1 MNSINFLLL
10 FLLIFAL
17 VLSLFKTGKNA
28 RIARAFRI
36 LITFLGIL
44 FFGYWFFQKS
54 LNNFLEKS
62 MSLQVINRLNQPID
76 FYAIKVINKDNN
88 QFLSKH
94 LGKIRTNHYQIEY
107 FDMSNSNE
115 YWVIGY
121 LPKSKMVYFTPTQCA
136 KQRSGPKNR
145 GQKLPQ
151 SKCETLRKST
161 RSYRISKTWEY
172 WAKCNRYANLITII
186 FKYCFINKK
195 KSIFSLIS

>member
-62 MSLQVINRLNQPID
+62 MSVQVINRLNQPID
-76 FYAIKVINKDNN
+76 FYAIKVINKDKN

-121 LPKSKMVYFTPTQCA
+121 LPKSKMVYFTQHSVQNKEA
-136 KQRSGPKNR
+136 DQKIEVKNYLNQSVKLSEKAVEVIEYLKLGNI
-145 GQKLPQ
+145 GQ
-151 SKCETLRKST
+151 SVIVTLTLLLLFLNIVLLTRKKVS
-161 RSYRISKTWEY
+161 SH
-172 WAKCNRYANLITII
+172 
-186 FKYCFINKK
+186 
-195 KSIFSLIS
+195 

>member
-62 MSLQVINRLNQPID
+62 MSVQVINRLNQPID
-76 FYAIKVINKDNN
+76 FYAIKVINKDKN

-121 LPKSKMVYFTPTQCA
+121 LPKSKMVYFTQHSVQNKEA
-136 KQRSGPKNR
+136 DQKIEVKNYLNQSVKLSEKAQEVVDNLKLGNI
-145 GQKLPQ
+145 GQ
-151 SKCETLRKST
+151 SVIVTLTLLLLFLNIVLLTRKKVS
-161 RSYRISKTWEY
+161 
-172 WAKCNRYANLITII
+172 
-186 FKYCFINKK
+186 FH
-195 KSIFSLIS
+195 

>member
-62 MSLQVINRLNQPID
+62 MSVQVINRLNQPID

-121 LPKSKMVYFTPTQCA
+121 LPKSKMVYFTQHSVQNKEA
-136 KQRSGPKNR
+136 DQKIEVKNYLNQSVKLSEKAQEVIEYLKLGNI
-145 GQKLPQ
+145 GQ
-151 SKCETLRKST
+151 SVIVTLTLLLLFLNIVLLTRKKVS
-161 RSYRISKTWEY
+161 
-172 WAKCNRYANLITII
+172 
-186 FKYCFINKK
+186 FH
-195 KSIFSLIS
+195 

>member
-62 MSLQVINRLNQPID
+62 MSVQVINRLNQPID

-121 LPKSKMVYFTPTQCA
+121 LPKSKMVYFTQHSVQNKEA
-136 KQRSGPKNR
+136 DQKIEVKNYLNQSVKLSEKAQEVVDNLKLGNI
-145 GQKLPQ
+145 GQ
-151 SKCETLRKST
+151 SVIVTLTLLLLFLNIVLLTRKKVS
-161 RSYRISKTWEY
+161 
-172 WAKCNRYANLITII
+172 
-186 FKYCFINKK
+186 FH
-195 KSIFSLIS
+195 

>member
-62 MSLQVINRLNQPID
+62 MSVQVINRLNQPID
-76 FYAIKVINKDNN
+76 FYAIKVINKDKN

-121 LPKSKMVYFTPTQCA
+121 LPKSKMVYFTQHSVQNKEA
-136 KQRSGPKNR
+136 DQKIEVKNYLNQSVKLSEKAQEVIGYLKLGNI
-145 GQKLPQ
+145 GQ
-151 SKCETLRKST
+151 SVIVTLTLLLLFLNIVLLTRKKVS
-161 RSYRISKTWEY
+161 
-172 WAKCNRYANLITII
+172 
-186 FKYCFINKK
+186 FH
-195 KSIFSLIS
+195 

>member
-62 MSLQVINRLNQPID
+62 MSVQVINRLNQPID
-76 FYAIKVINKDNN
+76 FYAIKVINKDKN
-88 QFLSKH
+88 QFLEDEIKKRTKEVVAIQNVTIFAMAS
-94 LGKIRTNHYQIEY
+94 LAETRDNETGKCFRTI
-107 FDMSNSNE
+107 
-115 YWVIGY
+115 
-121 LPKSKMVYFTPTQCA
+121 
-136 KQRSGPKNR
+136 
-145 GQKLPQ
+145 
-151 SKCETLRKST
+151 KCHG
-161 RSYRISKTWEY
+161 
-172 WAKCNRYANLITII
+172 A
-186 FKYCFINKK
+186 FQ
-195 KSIFSLIS
+195 

>member
-17 VLSLFKTGKNA
+17 VLSLLKTGKNA

-62 MSLQVINRLNQPID
+62 MSVQVINRLNQPID
-76 FYAIKVINKDNN
+76 FYAIKVINKDKN

-121 LPKSKMVYFTPTQCA
+121 LPKSKMVYFTQHSVQNKEA
-136 KQRSGPKNR
+136 DQKIEVKNYLNQSVKLSEKAQEVIEYLKLGNI
-145 GQKLPQ
+145 GQ
-151 SKCETLRKST
+151 SVIVTLTLLLLFLNIVLLTRKKVS
-161 RSYRISKTWEY
+161 SH
-172 WAKCNRYANLITII
+172 
-186 FKYCFINKK
+186 
-195 KSIFSLIS
+195 

>member
-62 MSLQVINRLNQPID
+62 MSVQVINRLNQPID
-76 FYAIKVINKDNN
+76 FYAIKVINKDKN

-121 LPKSKMVYFTPTQCA
+121 LPKSKMVYFTQHSVQNKEA
-136 KQRSGPKNR
+136 DQKIEVKNYLNQSVKLSEKAQEVVDNLKLGNI
-145 GQKLPQ
+145 GQ
-151 SKCETLRKST
+151 SVIVTLTLLLLFLNIVLLTRKNVS
-161 RSYRISKTWEY
+161 SH
-172 WAKCNRYANLITII
+172 
-186 FKYCFINKK
+186 
-195 KSIFSLIS
+195 

>member
-62 MSLQVINRLNQPID
+62 MSVQVINRLNQPID
-76 FYAIKVINKDNN
+76 FYAIKVINKDKN

-121 LPKSKMVYFTPTQCA
+121 LPKSKMVYFTQHSVQNKEA
-136 KQRSGPKNR
+136 DQKIEVKNYLNQSVKLSEKAQEVVDNLKLGNI
-145 GQKLPQ
+145 GQSVKV
-151 SKCETLRKST
+151 TLTLLLLFLNIVLLTRKKVS
-161 RSYRISKTWEY
+161 SH
-172 WAKCNRYANLITII
+172 
-186 FKYCFINKK
+186 
-195 KSIFSLIS
+195 

>member
-17 VLSLFKTGKNA
+17 VLSLFRTGKNA

-62 MSLQVINRLNQPID
+62 MSVQVINRLNQPID
-76 FYAIKVINKDNN
+76 FYAIKVINKDKN

-94 LGKIRTNHYQIEY
+94 LGKIRTSHYQIEY

-121 LPKSKMVYFTPTQCA
+121 LPKSKMVYFTQHSVQNKEA
-136 KQRSGPKNR
+136 DQKIEVKNYLNQSVKLSEKAQEVVDNLKLGNI
-145 GQKLPQ
+145 GQSVKV
-151 SKCETLRKST
+151 TLTLLLLFLNIVLLT
-161 RSYRISKTWEY
+161 R
-172 WAKCNRYANLITII
+172 
-186 FKYCFINKK
+186 K
-195 KSIFSLIS
+195 KSYSH

>member
-62 MSLQVINRLNQPID
+62 MSVQVINRLNQPID
-76 FYAIKVINKDNN
+76 FYAIKVINKDKN

-121 LPKSKMVYFTPTQCA
+121 LPKSKMVYFTQHSVQNKEA
-136 KQRSGPKNR
+136 DQKIEVKNYLNQSVKLSEKAQEVVDNLKLGNI
-145 GQKLPQ
+145 GQSVKV
-151 SKCETLRKST
+151 TLTLLLLFLNIVLLTRKE
-161 RSYRISKTWEY
+161 SYSH
-172 WAKCNRYANLITII
+172 
-186 FKYCFINKK
+186 
-195 KSIFSLIS
+195 

>member
-36 LITFLGIL
+36 LITFLAIL

-62 MSLQVINRLNQPID
+62 MSVQVINRLNQPID
-76 FYAIKVINKDNN
+76 FYAIKVINKDKN

-121 LPKSKMVYFTPTQCA
+121 LPKSKMVYFTQHSVQNKEA
-136 KQRSGPKNR
+136 DQKIEVKNYLNQSVKLSEKAQEVVDNLKLGNI
-145 GQKLPQ
+145 GQSVKV
-151 SKCETLRKST
+151 TLTLLLLFLNIVLLTRKE
-161 RSYRISKTWEY
+161 SYSH
-172 WAKCNRYANLITII
+172 
-186 FKYCFINKK
+186 
-195 KSIFSLIS
+195 

>member
-36 LITFLGIL
+36 LITFLAIL

-62 MSLQVINRLNQPID
+62 MSVQVINRLNQPID

-121 LPKSKMVYFTPTQCA
+121 LPKSKMVYFTQHSVQNKEA
-136 KQRSGPKNR
+136 DQKIEVKNYLNQSVKLSEKAQEVIEYLKLGNI
-145 GQKLPQ
+145 GQ
-151 SKCETLRKST
+151 SVIVTLTLLLLFLNIVLLTRKKVS
-161 RSYRISKTWEY
+161 SH
-172 WAKCNRYANLITII
+172 
-186 FKYCFINKK
+186 
-195 KSIFSLIS
+195 

>member
-62 MSLQVINRLNQPID
+62 MSVQVINRLNQPID

-121 LPKSKMVYFTPTQCA
+121 LPKSKMVYFTQHSVQNKEA
-136 KQRSGPKNR
+136 DQKIEVKNYLNQSVKLSEKAQEVIEYLKLGNI
-145 GQKLPQ
+145 GQ
-151 SKCETLRKST
+151 SVIVTLTLLLLFLNIVLLTRKKVS
-161 RSYRISKTWEY
+161 SH
-172 WAKCNRYANLITII
+172 
-186 FKYCFINKK
+186 
-195 KSIFSLIS
+195 

>member
-62 MSLQVINRLNQPID
+62 MSVQVINRLNQPID
-76 FYAIKVINKDNN
+76 FYAIKVINKDKN

-94 LGKIRTNHYQIEY
+94 LGKIRTSHYQIEY

-121 LPKSKMVYFTPTQCA
+121 LPKSKMVYFTQHSVQNKEA
-136 KQRSGPKNR
+136 DQKIEVKNYLNQSVKLSEKAQEVVDNLKLGNI
-145 GQKLPQ
+145 GQSVKV
-151 SKCETLRKST
+151 TLTLLLLFLNIVLLT
-161 RSYRISKTWEY
+161 R
-172 WAKCNRYANLITII
+172 
-186 FKYCFINKK
+186 K
-195 KSIFSLIS
+195 KSYSH

>member
-36 LITFLGIL
+36 LITFFGIL

-62 MSLQVINRLNQPID
+62 MSVQVINRLNQPID
-76 FYAIKVINKDNN
+76 FYAIKVINKDKN

-121 LPKSKMVYFTPTQCA
+121 LPKSKMVYFSQHSVQNKEA
-136 KQRSGPKNR
+136 DQKIEVKNYLNQSVKLSEKAQEVVDNLKLGNI
-145 GQKLPQ
+145 GQSVKV
-151 SKCETLRKST
+151 TLTLLLLFLNIVLLT
-161 RSYRISKTWEY
+161 R
-172 WAKCNRYANLITII
+172 
-186 FKYCFINKK
+186 K
-195 KSIFSLIS
+195 KSYSH

>member
-62 MSLQVINRLNQPID
+62 MSVQVINRLNQPID

-121 LPKSKMVYFTPTQCA
+121 LPKSKMVYFTQHSVQNKEA
-136 KQRSGPKNR
+136 DQKIEVKNYLNQSVKLSEKAQEVVDNLKLGNI
-145 GQKLPQ
+145 GQ
-151 SKCETLRKST
+151 SVIVTLTLLLLFLNIVLLTRKE
-161 RSYRISKTWEY
+161 SYSH
-172 WAKCNRYANLITII
+172 
-186 FKYCFINKK
+186 
-195 KSIFSLIS
+195 

>member
-62 MSLQVINRLNQPID
+62 MSVQVINRLNQPID
-76 FYAIKVINKDNN
+76 FYAIKVINKDKN

-121 LPKSKMVYFTPTQCA
+121 LPKSKMVYFTQHSVQNKEA
-136 KQRSGPKNR
+136 DQKIEVKNYLNQSVKLSEKAQEVIEYLKLGNI
-145 GQKLPQ
+145 GQ
-151 SKCETLRKST
+151 SVIVTLTLLLLFLNIVLLTRKNVS
-161 RSYRISKTWEY
+161 SH
-172 WAKCNRYANLITII
+172 
-186 FKYCFINKK
+186 
-195 KSIFSLIS
+195 

>member
-44 FFGYWFFQKS
+44 FLGYWFFQKS

-62 MSLQVINRLNQPID
+62 MSVQVINRLNQPID
-76 FYAIKVINKDNN
+76 FYAIKVINKDKN

-121 LPKSKMVYFTPTQCA
+121 LPKSKMVYFTQHSVQNKEA
-136 KQRSGPKNR
+136 DQKIEVKNYLNQSVKLSEKAQEVIEYLKLGNI
-145 GQKLPQ
+145 GQ
-151 SKCETLRKST
+151 SVIVTLTLLLLFLNIVLLTRKKVS
-161 RSYRISKTWEY
+161 SH
-172 WAKCNRYANLITII
+172 
-186 FKYCFINKK
+186 
-195 KSIFSLIS
+195 

>member
-62 MSLQVINRLNQPID
+62 MSVQVINRLNQPID

-121 LPKSKMVYFTPTQCA
+121 LPKSKMVYFTQHSVQNKEA
-136 KQRSGPKNR
+136 DQKIEVKNYLKQSVKLSEKAQEVVDNLKLGNI
-145 GQKLPQ
+145 GQ
-151 SKCETLRKST
+151 SVIVTLTLLLLFLNIVLLTRKKVS
-161 RSYRISKTWEY
+161 SH
-172 WAKCNRYANLITII
+172 
-186 FKYCFINKK
+186 
-195 KSIFSLIS
+195 

>member
-62 MSLQVINRLNQPID
+62 MSVQVINRLNQPID
-76 FYAIKVINKDNN
+76 FYAIKVINKDKN

-121 LPKSKMVYFTPTQCA
+121 LPKSKMVYFTQHSVQNKEA
-136 KQRSGPKNR
+136 DQKIEVKNYLNQSVKLSEKAQEVVDNLKLGNI
-145 GQKLPQ
+145 GQSVKV
-151 SKCETLRKST
+151 TLTLLLLFLNIVLLT
-161 RSYRISKTWEY
+161 R
-172 WAKCNRYANLITII
+172 
-186 FKYCFINKK
+186 K
-195 KSIFSLIS
+195 KSYSH

>member
-36 LITFLGIL
+36 LITFFGIL

-62 MSLQVINRLNQPID
+62 MSVQVINRLNQPID
-76 FYAIKVINKDNN
+76 FYAIKVINKDKN
-88 QFLSKH
+88 QFLSKR

-115 YWVIGY
+115 YWVVGY
-121 LPKSKMVYFTPTQCA
+121 LPKNKMVYFTQHSVQNKEA
-136 KQRSGPKNR
+136 DQKIEVKNYLNQSVKLSEKAQEVVENLKLGNI
-145 GQKLPQ
+145 GQSVKV
-151 SKCETLRKST
+151 TLTLLLLFLNIVLLT
-161 RSYRISKTWEY
+161 R
-172 WAKCNRYANLITII
+172 
-186 FKYCFINKK
+186 K
-195 KSIFSLIS
+195 KSYSH

>member
-17 VLSLFKTGKNA
+17 VLSMFKTGKNA

-62 MSLQVINRLNQPID
+62 MSVQVINRLNQPID

-121 LPKSKMVYFTPTQCA
+121 LPKSKMVYFTQHSVQNKEA
-136 KQRSGPKNR
+136 DQKIEVKNYLNQSVKLSEKAQEVIEYLKLGNI
-145 GQKLPQ
+145 GQ
-151 SKCETLRKST
+151 SVIVTLTLLLLFLNIVLLTRKKVS
-161 RSYRISKTWEY
+161 SH
-172 WAKCNRYANLITII
+172 
-186 FKYCFINKK
+186 
-195 KSIFSLIS
+195 

>member
-62 MSLQVINRLNQPID
+62 MSVQVINRLNQPID

-121 LPKSKMVYFTPTQCA
+121 LPKSKMVYFTQHSVQNKEA
-136 KQRSGPKNR
+136 DQKIEVKNYLNQSVKLSEKAQEVVDNLKLGNI
-145 GQKLPQ
+145 GQSVKV
-151 SKCETLRKST
+151 TLTLLLLFLNIVLLTRKKVS
-161 RSYRISKTWEY
+161 SH
-172 WAKCNRYANLITII
+172 
-186 FKYCFINKK
+186 
-195 KSIFSLIS
+195 

>member
-36 LITFLGIL
+36 LITFLAIL

-62 MSLQVINRLNQPID
+62 MSVQVINRLNQPID

-121 LPKSKMVYFTPTQCA
+121 LPKSKMVYFTQHSVQNKEA
-136 KQRSGPKNR
+136 DQKIEVKNYLNQSVKLSEKAQEVVDNLKLGNI
-145 GQKLPQ
+145 GQSVKV
-151 SKCETLRKST
+151 TLTLLLLFLNIVLLTRKE
-161 RSYRISKTWEY
+161 SYSH
-172 WAKCNRYANLITII
+172 
-186 FKYCFINKK
+186 
-195 KSIFSLIS
+195 

>member
-36 LITFLGIL
+36 LITFFGIL

-62 MSLQVINRLNQPID
+62 MSVQVINRLNQPID
-76 FYAIKVINKDNN
+76 FYAIKVINKDKN

-121 LPKSKMVYFTPTQCA
+121 LPKSKMVYFTQHSVQNKEA
-136 KQRSGPKNR
+136 DQKIEVKNYLNQSVKLSEKAQEVIEYLKLGNI
-145 GQKLPQ
+145 GQ
-151 SKCETLRKST
+151 SVIVTLTLLLLFLNIVLLTRKKVS
-161 RSYRISKTWEY
+161 SH
-172 WAKCNRYANLITII
+172 
-186 FKYCFINKK
+186 
-195 KSIFSLIS
+195 

>member
-10 FLLIFAL
+10 FLLIIAL

-62 MSLQVINRLNQPID
+62 MSVQVINRLNQPID
-76 FYAIKVINKDNN
+76 FYAIKVINKDKN

-121 LPKSKMVYFTPTQCA
+121 LPKSKMVYFTQHSVQNKEA
-136 KQRSGPKNR
+136 DQKIEVKNYLNQSVKLSEKAQEVIEYLKLGNI
-145 GQKLPQ
+145 GQ
-151 SKCETLRKST
+151 SVIVTLTLLLLFLNIVLLTRKNVS
-161 RSYRISKTWEY
+161 SH
-172 WAKCNRYANLITII
+172 
-186 FKYCFINKK
+186 
-195 KSIFSLIS
+195 